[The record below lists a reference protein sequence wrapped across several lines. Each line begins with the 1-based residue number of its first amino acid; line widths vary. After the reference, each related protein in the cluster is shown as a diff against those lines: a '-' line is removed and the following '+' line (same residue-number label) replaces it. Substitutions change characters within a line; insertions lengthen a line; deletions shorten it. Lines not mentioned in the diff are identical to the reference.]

1 MPRRLQ
7 GSRGWALLAVL
18 IVAVGLAVLPLHTRP
33 VVLGFGLALISLPVA
48 LGADVLAWLAVV
60 AVNPA
65 YRAPMGRE
73 GQTPKGRGPFSEVCG
88 LSTLV

>member
-1 MPRRLQ
+1 
-7 GSRGWALLAVL
+7 LAVL

-33 VVLGFGLALISLPVA
+33 VVLGFGLALVSLPVA

-65 YRAPMGRE
+65 YRAPMGGE

>member
-1 MPRRLQ
+1 VP
-7 GSRGWALLAVL
+7 LAVVLVGLFVAL
-18 IVAVGLAVLPLHTRP
+18 IVLGLWRHVLTAWGL
-33 VVLGFGLALISLPVA
+33 VLGFGLALVSLPVA

-65 YRAPMGRE
+65 YRAPMGGE